1 MTGTTHRCRQ
11 LFTLLPHNLG
21 SARHYKAHACA
32 GAGSQ
37 VVDLLGELTARGLD
51 HSTAA
56 AVLDEASLAIS
67 LSFWVAAAPDGTA
80 GSAPAAGSSTATPSS
95 AAKTGQDTAHSTDT
109 AMPGGHPGS
118 ARSTATPT
126 PAAVGAALSGASGG
140 VSAVSSRAAVGAAA
154 QSPAQFAA
162 ALMLDNG
169 QVPLQSF
176 QTFVLSD
183 SSHHFFSKRL
193 AVSTRDGWCR

>member
-1 MTGTTHRCRQ
+1 M
-11 LFTLLPHNLG
+11 
-21 SARHYKAHACA
+21 
-32 GAGSQ
+32 
-37 VVDLLGELTARGLD
+37 VDLLGELTARGLD

-56 AVLDEASLAIS
+56 AVLDEAGLAVS

-80 GSAPAAGSSTATPSS
+80 GSAPLAGSSTATLSAAAAVTTGQHTTPSIDTAMSGGHPSS
-95 AAKTGQDTAHSTDT
+95 ARA
-109 AMPGGHPGS
+109 
-118 ARSTATPT
+118 TATLT
-126 PAAVGAALSGASGG
+126 PAPALSEASGG
-140 VSAVSSRAAVGAAA
+140 VSAAVSSRAAEGVAA

-193 AVSTRDGWCR
+193 AVSTRDGWRR